1 MELDAEEII
10 EGLKKRFTVQTDQG
24 LAERLKLGRS
34 TVTSWRRRNTVPER
48 YAVMATDA
56 PTLLPDLANPEFSDV
71 ERNAMIL
78 ALVRLVRDYG
88 ANISD
93 YTAFLSKGPF
103 LPAQLAV
110 GLEKALLDLDARMT
124 DGELED
130 ARQALNL
137 IVFEELFPSK

>member
-1 MELDAEEII
+1 MELNAEDII
-10 EGLKKRFTVQTDQG
+10 EGLKRRFKVQTDQG

-34 TVTSWRRRNTVPER
+34 TVTSWRRRNAVPER
-48 YAVMATDA
+48 YAVMATDT

-78 ALVRLVRDYG
+78 ALVRLVRGYG

-110 GLEKALLDLDARMT
+110 GLEKALLDLNARMT